1 MAHLCAPAFGLGL
14 TFLVEARVG
23 EFVGQKVIV
32 TGAAGIH
39 GKWIA
44 AAFARAGA
52 TLCLSDLRADKLAPL
67 PAELE
72 LDPAVTLTHA
82 TDLREASSIAELAGL
97 VERAWGAPDV
107 LINVAGLYPRTGVLH
122 DLDPDVFDTIMAVNV
137 RAPFL
142 TVRAFTKQ
150 MIAKGVK
157 GRIVNIGSGAARQ
170 MVTGS
175 VTYCTSKAA
184 LERLSKGQA
193 LELAPFG
200 IRVNVVEPGFAAGS
214 EVSTL
219 PADYV
224 ARMEAKIPLGR
235 SSGPDDASAAVMF
248 LCSTRSAFVTGA
260 VVAVDGGNSIGTYQP
275 ATPSG

>member
-1 MAHLCAPAFGLGL
+1 MSDFS
-14 TFLVEARVG
+14 
-23 EFVGQKVIV
+23 GQKVII

-44 AAFARAGA
+44 AAFAQAGA
-52 TLCLSDLRADKLAPL
+52 VLCLSDVRGEKLATL
-67 PAELE
+67 VAELG
-72 LDPAVTLTHA
+72 LDPAITLTHA
-82 TDLREASSIAELAGL
+82 TDLREEASIAALATL
-97 VERAWGAPDV
+97 VEQRWGAPDV
-107 LINVAGLYPRTGVLH
+107 LVNNAGLYPRTGVLQE
-122 DLDPDVFDTIMAVNV
+122 LDTETFDTMMAVNL

-142 TVRAFTKQ
+142 TVRAFAKQ

-175 VTYCTSKAA
+175 VTYCTSKTA

-193 LELAPFG
+193 LELAPHG

-219 PADYV
+219 TADYV
-224 ARMEAKIPLGR
+224 ARMEARIPLGR
-235 SSGPDDASAAVMF
+235 SSGPEDASGAVLF
-248 LCSTRSAFVTGA
+248 LCSPEAAFITGA
-260 VVAVDGGNSIGTYQP
+260 VLAVDGGNSIGTYQP
-275 ATPSG
+275 ATAKA

>member
-1 MAHLCAPAFGLGL
+1 MHDF
-14 TFLVEARVG
+14 R
-23 EFVGQKVIV
+23 GQKVIV

-39 GKWIA
+39 GRWIA

-52 TLCLSDLRADKLAPL
+52 TLCLSDLRADKLVPL
-67 PAELE
+67 VKELG
-72 LDPAVTLTHA
+72 LDSAATLTHA
-82 TDLREASSIAELAGL
+82 TDLRHASSIAELAAL

-107 LINVAGLYPRTGVLH
+107 LVNVAGLYPRTGVLH
-122 DLDPDVFDTIMAVNV
+122 ELDPEVFDTIMAVNL

-142 TVRAFTKQ
+142 MVRAFAKQ
-150 MIAKGVK
+150 MIARGIK

-193 LELAPFG
+193 LELAPHG

-214 EVSTL
+214 EVSAL

-224 ARMEAKIPLGR
+224 ARMEGRIPLGR
-235 SSGPDDASAAVMF
+235 SSGPGDASAAVLF
-248 LCSTRSAFVTGA
+248 LCSEESAFVTGA
-260 VVAVDGGNSIGTYQP
+260 VLAVDGGNSIGTYQP
-275 ATPSG
+275 ANPGG